1 MNSVHLIGNLT
12 RDPDRRATGN
22 GKTATELG
30 IAVSSTFKN
39 EDGTYKTDFFDVMVY
54 GKTAENC
61 LRFLSKGKKVAIEA
75 KLSDVH
81 YKDQSNK
88 PRRLLMIIA
97 NSVEFLSPSGNV
109 SAQAAAPAEVTPDM
123 FQDINEEDIPFN

>member
-12 RDPDRRATGN
+12 RDPERRVSGKGN
-22 GKTATELG
+22 TVAELG
-30 IAVSSTFKN
+30 IAVPSTFKN

-75 KLSDVH
+75 SLSDVH

-88 PRRLLMIIA
+88 PRRLLRIIA
-97 NSVEFLSPSGNV
+97 NNVEFLSPRGSGT
-109 SAQAAAPAEVTPDM
+109 AQAEEPVTADM
-123 FQDINEEDIPFN
+123 FQDVSEEDIPFN

>member
-75 KLSDVH
+75 RLSDVH

-97 NSVEFLSPSGNV
+97 NNVEFLSPSGNV
-109 SAQAAAPAEVTPDM
+109 SAPAAQSEVTPDM
-123 FQDINEEDIPFN
+123 FQDVSEDDIPFD

>member
-12 RDPDRRATGN
+12 RDPERRVSGKGN
-22 GKTATELG
+22 TVAELG
-30 IAVSSTFKN
+30 IAVPSTFKN

-75 KLSDVH
+75 RLSDVH
-81 YKDQSNK
+81 FTDHSGKA
-88 PRRLLMIIA
+88 RRLLMIIA

-123 FQDINEEDIPFN
+123 FQDVSEEDIPFN